1 MMSEL
6 KMVTPLLDH
15 MAVEKEL
22 SGHNGRTCYTLRNT
36 TGERFILKRI
46 SVPASDSQVRALILS
61 GAYPDEAAVH
71 AYYGRV
77 AADIRTELE
86 AGKKLAASG
95 CFAGAVAYQIE
106 PKETGVGYDIYI
118 LYPLYIPLN
127 DFYERN
133 AMTNLRAVN
142 LGIDICDAISAC
154 REAGYLF
161 GNIKPENIYFMTT
174 GKFLLGDLG
183 LVSLQELKYSCLPEE
198 YIGAYS
204 APELADISTSPN
216 TTIDLYALGMV
227 LYRIYNGN
235 HGPFE
240 DENTGEAM
248 ADKLRT
254 TGKPLPTPIYADYE
268 LAGIILKACAFKQSD
283 RYQTPE
289 ELKQAL
295 VLYMQRNEV
304 SDTLIVPPIVAEVAP
319 ITEDAAEEVEE
330 EEAPIRMTDAEK
342 LDEDFRRSFA
352 PDLSGAGT
360 EADID
365 PTIVVAPVPGAQK
378 KEAKPAAQE
387 PAKKAET
394 PPVKETPSSAE
405 EAKPA
410 AEEPKPEPAP
420 KEAIPFEEAAEA
432 PAKTGKPSASRSAP
446 QKSAASPRTYAAP
459 EDDPDQMD
467 LDELLASINRCVGE
481 VPAPIPA
488 EETEYP
494 MTLHIEESPTRTHD
508 YVDPAVAPEEEP
520 EEAPPKRGKAVK
532 ISIILVLLLAIGAV
546 AYYLLTWYFVD
557 VTKLNLLSC
566 TTEQIV
572 VELESED
579 SIDRFSLLCT
589 DNYGTAYPCTANGN
603 LFTFTGLREN
613 TTYTVTVSAASHHKL
628 TSASTYALTLTT
640 PESTEITSFTAAR
653 GDADG
658 EVLLSFTQEGPA
670 PTHWR
675 LSYNDGSGKSE
686 TFDFEG
692 NSYLVT
698 GLQQYKR
705 YTFTLE
711 NTESVYLSGQTTVEY
726 ELLPIVEVKNLNVSE
741 ISGNT
746 VTVVWE
752 SGKNRPDEWTLTCE
766 AQGLE
771 TITATTSETSH
782 IFTLPDLAR
791 DYTISVSAGGM
802 DTPESL
808 LLPAT
813 PIIIESIEA
822 QPNEDGTVTVTWE
835 TPVGAPEGGWYIS
848 YNTVGSYHSDYM
860 YSAESGAVSGNSV
873 VLSGLIPN
881 AEYEVSL
888 ALTASDVS
896 QPVFGMT
903 KTTFRTAEAGA
914 FDEFGVS
921 PTPPL
926 SAASGYIS
934 LWLLP
939 EKENWSFND
948 LRNHK
953 TAFSAEEKIAVCI
966 EINAVN
972 ASTDDVSLLYVLR
985 DGEGRVVNDVSK
997 TLPWNDIWYSRR
1009 HAGEIPLPAKSGEAS
1024 DAGSY
1029 TLEIY
1034 VNGKLLAS
1042 TGFTIA

>member
-1 MMSEL
+1 MSEL
-6 KMVTPLLDH
+6 KMVSPLLDH

-22 SGHNGRTCYTLRNT
+22 SGHNGRTCYTLRST
-36 TGERFILKRI
+36 TGERYILKRI

-77 AADIRTELE
+77 AADIRAELE

-95 CFAGAVAYQIE
+95 CFAGAVDYQIE
-106 PKETGVGYDIYI
+106 PKESGVGYDFYI

-127 DFYERN
+127 DFYEHN

-198 YIGAYS
+198 YIGAFS

-216 TTIDLYALGMV
+216 TTIDLYSLGMV

-268 LAGIILKACAFKQSD
+268 LAGIILKACAFQQSD

-304 SDTLIVPPIVAEVAP
+304 SDTLIVPPIVSEVAP
-319 ITEDAAEEVEE
+319 VTEEAAEEAAA

-352 PDLSGAGT
+352 PDLTGAGT

-378 KEAKPAAQE
+378 KAAKAPAQE
-387 PAKKAET
+387 HSEEPPEKVAEPSVQEEAPSEKKAEPSAEAKKPSSPVET
-394 PPVKETPSSAE
+394 PPQKNTAPLRMKEVA
-405 EAKPA
+405 
-410 AEEPKPEPAP
+410 
-420 KEAIPFEEAAEA
+420 
-432 PAKTGKPSASRSAP
+432 G
-446 QKSAASPRTYAAP
+446 
-459 EDDPDQMD
+459 DDPDQMD
-467 LDELLASINRCVGE
+467 LDELLASIDRCVGE
-481 VPAPIPA
+481 PSKPADPEKP
-488 EETEYP
+488 EETLT
-494 MTLHIEESPTRTHD
+494 MHIEESHTQPHN
-508 YVDPAVAPEEEP
+508 YVDPTSESEENS
-520 EEAPPKRGKAVK
+520 EETPRKRSKALRIGV
-532 ISIILVLLLAIGAV
+532 IIALLLAIAAV
-546 AYYLLTWYFVD
+546 GYYLLTWYFVD
-557 VTKLNLLSC
+557 VKKLNLLSC

-572 VELESED
+572 VALDSED
-579 SIDRFSLLCT
+579 SIDRFELLCT
-589 DNYGTAYPCTANGN
+589 DNYGTAYPSTANGN
-603 LFTFTGLREN
+603 RFTFTGLKEN

-628 TSASTYALTLTT
+628 TSASAYTLTVTT
-640 PESTEITSFTAAR
+640 PESTEITAFTATR

-670 PTHWR
+670 PSRWK
-675 LSYNDGSGKSE
+675 LSYDDGSGKSE
-686 TFDFEG
+686 IFEFDG
-692 NSYLVT
+692 NAYLIT
-698 GLQQYKR
+698 GLQQHKR

-711 NTESVYLSGQTTVEY
+711 NTDSVYLSGQTTVEY
-726 ELLPIVEVKNLNVSE
+726 ELLPIVEAKNLNVSE
-741 ISGNT
+741 ISGNS

-752 SGKNRPDEWTLTCE
+752 AGENLPKEWTLTCE

-771 TITATTSETSH
+771 TVTAVTTETSYT
-782 IFTLPDLAR
+782 FALPDLER
-791 DYTISVSAGGM
+791 DYTISVTAGGM
-802 DTPESL
+802 DAPESL
-808 LLPAT
+808 VLPAT
-813 PIIIESIEA
+813 PIIVENIA
-822 QPNEDGTVTVTWE
+822 AVQNEDGTVTVTWD
-835 TPVGAPEGGWYIS
+835 TPVGTPEGGWYVS
-848 YNTVGSYHSDYM
+848 YNTVGSYHAAYM
-860 YSAESGAVSGNSV
+860 YNTESSTVDGNSV
-873 VLSGLIPN
+873 TLRSLIPN
-881 AEYEVSL
+881 AEYEVTL
-888 ALTASDVS
+888 ALTASDIS
-896 QPVFGMT
+896 QSVFGT
-903 KTTFRTAEAGA
+903 AKTTFRTAEAGV

-953 TAFSAEEKIAVCI
+953 TAFSPEEEIAVCI

-985 DGEGRVVNDVSK
+985 NEDGSVVNDVAK
-997 TLPWNDIWYSRR
+997 TLPWNDMWYSRR
-1009 HAGEIPLPAKSGEAS
+1009 HAGAIPLPAKPGEAS
-1024 DAGSY
+1024 AAGSY

-1042 TGFTIA
+1042 TGFTVA